1 MKNKKKKLSLNSKE
15 LGSITEREIYQI
27 PGKLKL
33 LLQNREKITEITNK
47 IDVENIK
54 HIYLIGAGSS
64 YHAGFAMS
72 YMFNSFGIPTHCE
85 FSMEFRYL
93 IEPILRKDDCIIALS
108 QSGETKDT
116 IESIKL
122 AKESKDCLT
131 IAITNNIDSTLA
143 HVCDHRISLYCGKE
157 ESVLA
162 TKTYI
167 NQLAVLA
174 ILALEMAKHR
184 NSIKKERYDY
194 IQQELEKIPKS
205 IKDSLDPL
213 HNEIKKYS
221 QYFKF
226 AEFCFILGGGPDYAT
241 AMEASLK
248 LKEGSRI
255 FGQAYSTAEFPHGP
269 ITLAD
274 SSAWILA
281 IIPKEEDQ
289 RKRNLIRLLE
299 RIKERK
305 ATILGVYEAEEP
317 DETVEPIDFGIQ
329 VPNTIDDL
337 QPLLMI
343 LAVQLL
349 TLEISR
355 IKGINCDTPKY
366 LSKVSG
372 I

>member
-1 MKNKKKKLSLNSKE
+1 M
-15 LGSITEREIYQI
+15 
-27 PGKLKL
+27 
-33 LLQNREKITEITNK
+33 
-47 IDVENIK
+47 
-54 HIYLIGAGSS
+54 A
-64 YHAGFAMS
+64 
-72 YMFNSFGIPTHCE
+72 YMFNRFSIPTHCE

-93 IEPILRKDDCIIALS
+93 IEPILQEDDCIIALS

-122 AKESKDCLT
+122 AKDSKDCLT
-131 IAITNNIDSTLA
+131 IAVTNNIDSTLA
-143 HVCDHRISLYCGKE
+143 NVCDHKLSIYCGKE
-157 ESVLA
+157 DSVLA

-174 ILALEMAKHR
+174 LLALEMAKNR
-184 NSIKKERYDY
+184 GSINEEGYEE
-194 IQQELEKIPKS
+194 IQQELDKIPNT
-205 IKDSLDPL
+205 IKISLEPL
-213 HNEIKKYS
+213 HDKIRDYS

-281 IIPKEEDQ
+281 IIPQEEDQ
-289 RKRNLIRLLE
+289 RKRNLIHLLR

-305 ATILGVYEAEEP
+305 ATILGVYEAEKPE
-317 DETVEPIDFGIQ
+317 ETIEPIDFGIQ
-329 VPNTIDDL
+329 VPNTINDL
-337 QPLLMI
+337 QPILMI

-372 I
+372 IE